1 MSVPQAR
8 SRPATRSLR
17 ATRLHA
23 RIPRIVAALLAAVLS
38 LAGLRAIVAGPPAPP
53 PARTIVAPAGDQ
65 GATSFA
71 EAFARAY
78 LSFDADDPEARVRAL
93 APFVS
98 AGLDEDAGVRPGDGV
113 RQRVDWTAVLGERR
127 DGDRRLVTVMAQ
139 TDGGTV
145 YLSVPVVRDGRGFLA
160 IAAPPALVGPPAID
174 RERTAPAEE
183 RVEDAA
189 LAEVAGR
196 ALENYLAANQSN
208 LLADLSPDAVVSLPG
223 RPLTLDRVDDL
234 TWVTPGRRIAVQVDA
249 SDDRSTSWTLRYEL
263 DVLHR
268 DRWYVRSLQVDPTFR
283 GGS

>member
-1 MSVPQAR
+1 MSVPRTRAPR
-8 SRPATRSLR
+8 ATRSLR
-17 ATRLHA
+17 ATRLQA

-53 PARTIVAPAGDQ
+53 AARTIAAPAGDQ
-65 GATSFA
+65 AATSFA

-78 LSFDADDPEARVRAL
+78 LSIDADDPEARVRGL
-93 APFVS
+93 APFVT
-98 AGLDEDAGVRPGDGV
+98 AGLDEDAGVRPGEGV
-113 RQRVDWTAVLGERR
+113 TQRVEWTAVLGERR

-139 TDGGTV
+139 TSGGTF

-183 RVEDAA
+183 RVDDAA
-189 LAEVAGR
+189 LEEVATR

-208 LLADLSPDAVVSLPG
+208 LLADLSPDAVVSLPS
-223 RPLTLDRVDDL
+223 RPLTLERVSDL
-234 TWVTPGRRIAVQVDA
+234 TWVTPGRRIAVAVGA
-249 SDDRSTSWTLRYEL
+249 RDDRNTSWTLRYEL